1 MSFIA
6 DDVEDATAEEL
17 PDKLLYVV
25 TTYIVVAVH
34 VSWWQRTIQCD
45 SSDVQYLHTALLHRQ
60 ICYAWRCRSIHHPLS
75 VPRSSRKLIKIDPQ
89 LLRDA
94 IIGSS
99 HR

>member
-34 VSWWQRTIQCD
+34 VSWWQRT
-45 SSDVQYLHTALLHRQ
+45 TM
-60 ICYAWRCRSIHHPLS
+60 
-75 VPRSSRKLIKIDPQ
+75 
-89 LLRDA
+89 
-94 IIGSS
+94 
-99 HR
+99 